1 MSVLTGTLAVSEL
14 LIENEGVVEVK
25 MILKSEQLAE
35 IQCNLE
41 GEKSVNEIQSSME
54 IDLGRE
60 RGVYY

>member
-1 MSVLTGTLAVSEL
+1 MSVLTGTLAVSQL

-41 GEKSVNEIQSSME
+41 GKKKCE
-54 IDLGRE
+54 
-60 RGVYY
+60 

>member
-54 IDLGRE
+54 IDLGKE